1 MLGQASPIP
10 RAILGLAGPGAGPSS
25 QGILGYTGPGAGPR
39 LRAILVLVLV
49 PVPGLYWV
57 WLVPVLSLYW
67 SRLVPVVVTVP
78 RAILVMVLV
87 PVPRLYWSQY
97 QPVPLP
103 YPSQRRGMAGVSQQ
117 GLLLGTS
124 SPSIPVIPPPPPIPP
139 PGRMRPAMESMAL
152 FPPHP
157 RHTGMR
163 DLQDRGSGTCVC
175 VSPINIVQSSLNWG
189 GVGGVLPRGGAPCR
203 PSGASRPGAG
213 GVGDKG
219 DPPQLGGGNGVPQVC
234 AGEEGGVWGG
244 LRHPQG
250 TGQPLCSARGTYGC
264 PPGWQWGGGR

>member
-124 SPSIPVIPPPPPIPP
+124 SPSIPVIPPPPPNSPPGQDEASNGIHGFIPP
-139 PGRMRPAMESMAL
+139 PSPA
-152 FPPHP
+152 H
-157 RHTGMR
+157 R
-163 DLQDRGSGTCVC
+163 DEGPAGPGQWHMCVC
-175 VSPINIVQSSLNWG
+175 VPHKYS
-189 GVGGVLPRGGAPCR
+189 A
-203 PSGASRPGAG
+203 
-213 GVGDKG
+213 K
-219 DPPQLGGGNGVPQVC
+219 QLELG
-234 AGEEGGVWGG
+234 
-244 LRHPQG
+244 
-250 TGQPLCSARGTYGC
+250 
-264 PPGWQWGGGR
+264 WGGGCPSQGGSSVPPQRGQPAWGRGGWGQGGPPPAGGG